1 MSNSKMFMYVG
12 SFVVTL
18 IAMLIHITLMFET
31 NEFVH
36 FVCFFLWMIISS
48 GIVFIVNHEVNR
60 VK

>member
-1 MSNSKMFMYVG
+1 MYVG

-31 NEFVH
+31 NDFVH

>member
-18 IAMLIHITLMFET
+18 IAMLIHITLMIET